1 MTLLA
6 PGRNLL
12 SRERNIEFV
21 LLAASLAFALLA
33 WQALEAAA
41 FTMPAGSG
49 RILAQFLAAGLAGHV
64 GLRLVAPRA
73 SSQVYAAA
81 LLLAA
86 VGLAFVT
93 RLAPQVA
100 RDQVNWIA
108 LGTGVMVASAAMA
121 RHYRQL
127 RSYKY
132 TAALAGLALLVAT
145 GLFGTTING
154 ARLWFTVAG
163 HTVQTTELI
172 KLFMVV
178 FLAGYLADEADV
190 LSSPRIRFAGRTYR
204 SLPYLVP
211 LVFTWFMAMASLALL
226 RDLGSI
232 ALLVMLA
239 IASLYVATGRAWLVA
254 AGLGLLALTAIA
266 GYFAFD
272 HARARIDVWR
282 DPFAQAD
289 GAGYQTVQSIYA
301 IEAGGITGEGLGLG
315 QPGVIPAAPT
325 DYVFSA
331 VAEELGLAGALGVV
345 LVYVV
350 LLFAGLRVALQSRDR
365 YGSLLAAS
373 TALLIAIQAAVIMA
387 GNLRIIPT
395 TGITLPFVSYGG
407 SSLVVNFVL
416 VGLLMGIS
424 NAAGEDVQS

>member
-1 MTLLA
+1 MTLQAAL
-6 PGRNLL
+6 GNLV

-21 LLAASLAFALLA
+21 LLAASAAFTLLA
-33 WQALEAAA
+33 WRALEAAA
-41 FTMPAGSG
+41 FAMPAGSG
-49 RILAQFLAAGLAGHV
+49 RILAQFLAVGLAGHV
-64 GLRLVAPRA
+64 GLRLVAARA
-73 SSQVYAAA
+73 SPQLYAAA
-81 LLLAA
+81 LLLTA

-93 RLAPQVA
+93 RLAPKVA
-100 RDQVNWIA
+100 QDQANWVA
-108 LGTGVMVASAAMA
+108 LGVALMIVSAAMA
-121 RHYRQL
+121 RQYGRL
-127 RSYKY
+127 RRYKY
-132 TAALAGLALLVAT
+132 TAALVGLGLLLAT

-154 ARLWFTVAG
+154 ARLWLTVGG
-163 HTVQTTELI
+163 HTVQSTELI
-172 KLFMVV
+172 KLFLLV

-190 LSSPRIRFAGRTYR
+190 LSSSRLRFAGRTYR

-211 LVFTWFMAMASLALL
+211 LALTWLMALASLALL
-226 RDLGSI
+226 KDLGSI
-232 ALLVMLA
+232 ALLVVLA

-254 AGLGLLALTAIA
+254 AGLALLTFTAIG

-272 HARARIDVWR
+272 HARVRIDVWR
-282 DPFAQAD
+282 DPFARAD

-315 QPGVIPAAPT
+315 QPDVIPAAPT

-345 LVYVV
+345 LVYLV
-350 LLFAGLRVALQSRDR
+350 LLLAGLHVALQSRDR
-365 YGSLLAAS
+365 YGSLLAAL
-373 TALLIAIQAAVIMA
+373 TALLIAIQAGVIIA

-416 VGLLMGIS
+416 VGLLLGIS
-424 NAAGEDVQS
+424 NAAGENAQS